1 MHQLY
6 NYAWFFIIYAF
17 LGWCGEV
24 AFAAIK
30 TGTFVNRGL
39 LNGPVCPIYGAGVCI
54 VVLCLSP
61 ISANIAA
68 LFIGSVILTSVLEFL
83 TGFVLEKLYKEKWWD
98 YSERPFNI
106 KGYICLE
113 FSLLWGAACV
123 IVVRLIHPL
132 ILKLVGFV
140 PMTLGIILLSAAA
153 AAYIADSAVT
163 FVVMHKFRVSARVLE
178 KVVTELKEV
187 SDGLGEKIFESVIGA
202 KEHSEALMDD
212 LGGLRENAER
222 ITSGISEYAEQNIG
236 KLSEKRQAAA
246 EKFAAKLEEL
256 KPMLQKNSDVGRR
269 TRRRLVKAFPNL
281 KATKQHRTF
290 ELTRKLKEK
299 LNERKSA

>member
-1 MHQLY
+1 M
-6 NYAWFFIIYAF
+6 
-17 LGWCGEV
+17 V
-24 AFAAIK
+24 R
-30 TGTFVNRGL
+30 RGCL
-39 LNGPVCPIYGAGVCI
+39 CRDKDGNFCEQGVFKWARMSDI
-54 VVLCLSP
+54 RGGGVHSSP

-83 TGFVLEKLYKEKWWD
+83 TGFVLEKLYNEKWWD

-178 KVVTELKEV
+178 KVVGELKEV

-212 LGGLRENAER
+212 LDGLRENAER
-222 ITSGISEYAEQNIG
+222 LTSGISEYAEQNIG

>member
-1 MHQLY
+1 M
-6 NYAWFFIIYAF
+6 
-17 LGWCGEV
+17 
-24 AFAAIK
+24 
-30 TGTFVNRGL
+30 
-39 LNGPVCPIYGAGVCI
+39 
-54 VVLCLSP
+54 
-61 ISANIAA
+61 
-68 LFIGSVILTSVLEFL
+68 
-83 TGFVLEKLYKEKWWD
+83 
-98 YSERPFNI
+98 
-106 KGYICLE
+106 
-113 FSLLWGAACV
+113 
-123 IVVRLIHPL
+123 
-132 ILKLVGFV
+132 
-140 PMTLGIILLSAAA
+140 
-153 AAYIADSAVT
+153 ADSAVT

-178 KVVTELKEV
+178 KVVSELKEV

-212 LGGLRENAER
+212 LDGLRENAER
-222 ITSGISEYAEQNIG
+222 LTSGISEYAEQNIG

-246 EKFAAKLEEL
+246 EKFAARLEEL